1 MNDRSPFDHFGVLV
15 GVTLVIV
22 GLLLTAGQLIGY
34 RIVGLGWP
42 LFVIVPG
49 MLFLLAAFSAPAGRG
64 ITYLAIPGC
73 IVLVTGLILQ
83 LQTVTG
89 DWQSWS
95 YVWPLIAPGAVGL
108 GMLIAGVRE
117 KSRPVRIVGASLLAA
132 GMVLFVLAEWFFVR
146 LLETGGPGLGTAFG
160 LVMPAL
166 LVVGGLVV
174 IVLGLRRGR

>member
-1 MNDRSPFDHFGVLV
+1 MNDRSPLDHFGVLV
-15 GVTLVIV
+15 GVTLVLV
-22 GLLLTAGQLIGY
+22 GLLLTAGQLLGY

-73 IVLVTGLILQ
+73 IVLITGLILQ

-95 YVWPLIAPGAVGL
+95 YVWPLIAPGGVGL
-108 GMLIAGVRE
+108 GMLIAGARE

-132 GMVLFVLAEWFFVR
+132 GIVLFVLAEWFFVR
-146 LLETGGPGLGTAFG
+146 LLETGGPGLGPTFG